1 MDYKIRNVKGFR
13 YIDEGEGEVLL
24 LLHGL
29 FGALSNFKAI
39 IDEFSTRY
47 RVVVPILPLFE
58 LEVVNSTIDGLMEY
72 VESFIEYKGLTR
84 LNILGNSLG
93 GHISL
98 LYTLKHQSKVHR
110 LILTGSSGLFEN
122 SIGDSYPKKGD
133 YEFVKAKTE
142 YTFFHPET
150 ATKELIDEVFE
161 IVNNREK
168 AIRVL
173 YIARSAIRHNVRET
187 LDTITIPVKLIWGRE
202 DKITPLFAG
211 EEFMRILPNAELSI
225 VEECGHAP
233 MMEYPET
240 FNKILDTF
248 LAQQA

>member
-1 MDYKIRNVKGFR
+1 
-13 YIDEGEGEVLL
+13 
-24 LLHGL
+24 
-29 FGALSNFKAI
+29 
-39 IDEFSTRY
+39 
-47 RVVVPILPLFE
+47 
-58 LEVVNSTIDGLMEY
+58 
-72 VESFIEYKGLTR
+72 
-84 LNILGNSLG
+84 LGNSLG

-98 LYTLKHQSKVHR
+98 LYTLKHQENVKT

-150 ATKELIDEVFE
+150 ATKELIDDVFE

-173 YIARSAIRHNVRET
+173 YIARSAIRHNVRNS
-187 LDTITIPVKLIWGRE
+187 LQTINIPVKLIWGRE

-211 EEFMRILPNAELSI
+211 EEFERILPNAELTI
-225 VEECGHAP
+225 LEECGHAP
-233 MMEYPET
+233 MMEYPVI
-240 FNKILDTF
+240 FNEILGQF
-248 LAQQA
+248 LAKNNA